1 MQVFLYGRHSTDKQ
15 SATEDVQRAACEAYF
30 EHTLQP
36 KGAALAGWFYDA
48 AVSGGKPFAERPE
61 GVRVWLSAQ
70 PGDVIVVSK
79 LDRAFRSLI
88 DGANCVEAMKQR
100 GVHFASLDL
109 GLDTS
114 TPMGEFALH
123 IFLAAAQ
130 LQRRYTSERTR
141 EVLAL
146 KAERGQPIGRAA
158 ASSPYGW
165 RRVGRGKGSHLTSDE
180 GERAR
185 IDEMAE
191 WRESGLSLEQI
202 SFRAAPLGVEGR
214 RSWYPSSVSAALEAR
229 SLGFPRAFMRSRRR
243 VAQAITAEPL
253 RRPAE

>member
-1 MQVFLYGRHSTDKQ
+1 
-15 SATEDVQRAACEAYF
+15 
-30 EHTLQP
+30 
-36 KGAALAGWFYDA
+36 
-48 AVSGGKPFAERPE
+48 
-61 GVRVWLSAQ
+61 
-70 PGDVIVVSK
+70 
-79 LDRAFRSLI
+79 
-88 DGANCVEAMKQR
+88 MKTR
-100 GVHFASLDL
+100 GVHFASLDLDLGL

-146 KAERGQPIGRAA
+146 KAERGQPVGRAT

-165 RRVGRGKGSHLTSDE
+165 RRVGRGKGSHLTADD

-191 WRESGLSLEQI
+191 WRADGLNLEQI
-202 SFRAAPLGVEGR
+202 SFKAAPLGAEGR
-214 RSWYPSSVSAALEAR
+214 RSRYPSSVSAALEAR

-243 VAQAITAEPL
+243 ALSGP
-253 RRPAE
+253 R

>member
-1 MQVFLYGRHSTDKQ
+1 MNVYLYGRHSTDKQ

-30 EHTLQP
+30 EHSLQP
-36 KGAALAGWFYDA
+36 KGATLAGWFYDA

-61 GVRVWLSAQ
+61 GVRLWLTAQ

-88 DGANCVEAMKQR
+88 DGANCVEALKTR

-165 RRVGRGKGSHLTSDE
+165 RRLGRGKGSHLTADDA
-180 GERAR
+180 ERAR

-191 WRESGLSLEQI
+191 WRADGLSLEQI
-202 SFRAAPLGVEGR
+202 SFKAAPLGAEGR
-214 RSWYPSSVSAALEAR
+214 RRWYPASVSAALEAR
-229 SLGFPRAFMRSRRR
+229 VRGFPKAFMRTRRR
-243 VAQAITAEPL
+243 ALSGP
-253 RRPAE
+253 R